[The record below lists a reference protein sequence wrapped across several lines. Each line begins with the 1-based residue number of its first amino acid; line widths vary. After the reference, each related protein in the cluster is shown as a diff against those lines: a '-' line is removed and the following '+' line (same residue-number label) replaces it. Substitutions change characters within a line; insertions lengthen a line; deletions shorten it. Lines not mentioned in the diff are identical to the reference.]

1 MASRE
6 ILEEVMMDQG
16 LNDAKQL
23 SEFFNLGSTLVTVD
37 LQVYLLV
44 HENVNVLILSVIKIV
59 CFSETKTSEMRC
71 PFLYL
76 PPPPSPQPL
85 GTTAMEAFSDGGE
98 QVPADKETEECT
110 RVLTDTV
117 CGECDG
123 LAA

>member
-59 CFSETKTSEMRC
+59 CFSEMR
-71 PFLYL
+71 
-76 PPPPSPQPL
+76 
-85 GTTAMEAFSDGGE
+85 
-98 QVPADKETEECT
+98 
-110 RVLTDTV
+110 
-117 CGECDG
+117 
-123 LAA
+123 